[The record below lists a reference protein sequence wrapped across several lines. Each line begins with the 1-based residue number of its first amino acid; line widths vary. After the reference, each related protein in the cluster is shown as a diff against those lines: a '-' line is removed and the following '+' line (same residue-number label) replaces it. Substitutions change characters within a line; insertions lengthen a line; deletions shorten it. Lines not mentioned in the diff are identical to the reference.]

1 MRKLNTLLI
10 FIILICLLLLSTCS
24 REIKLEKRFLGK
36 WQVED
41 EKDTFLYLSE
51 DGNLY
56 VRNDKYI
63 NTTYKITEQDEQ
75 SRKITCLVL
84 NLDTKEEMT
93 WSFTFS
99 EDYKKM
105 TLESKKEGTV
115 IFIFIDST
123 QTPPTSNQLL
133 Y

>member
-1 MRKLNTLLI
+1 MKRLSVFFI
-10 FIILICLLLLSTCS
+10 FIILICLLFTSACS
-24 REIKLEKRFLGK
+24 REITLEKRFLGK

-51 DGNLY
+51 DGHLY
-56 VRNDKYI
+56 VRNDKHI
-63 NTTYKITEQDEQ
+63 NTTYKITEQNELN
-75 SRKITCLVL
+75 RKITCRVM
-84 NLDTKEEMT
+84 NLDTKEEMI

-115 IFIFIDST
+115 KFLFIDGT
-123 QTPPTSNQLL
+123 QTP
-133 Y
+133 